1 MKFVSKKVNHIRK
14 QNWSAPAIMSF
25 FIVCCMIVIYG
36 VESMGLANKEKNLE
50 YRSTAPEIVI
60 KKISESKSL
69 HIEENKEIAS
79 DNVLAD
85 KVFSPNKEDSYEQM
99 MKILM
104 DGVTQDDEVTF
115 YDI

>member
-1 MKFVSKKVNHIRK
+1 
-14 QNWSAPAIMSF
+14 MSF
-25 FIVCCMIVIYG
+25 FILCCMIVIYG

-50 YRSTAPEIVI
+50 YRSNAPEIVI
-60 KKISESKSL
+60 KKISESK
-69 HIEENKEIAS
+69 HIEELKEILS

-85 KVFSPNKEDSYEQM
+85 KTFTQNKEDQYEQM

-104 DGVTQDDEVTF
+104 DGITDEEEVTF